1 MRTLIGRFGMSL
13 FLRED
18 IPCSLPVFFTRVT
31 NPALYL
37 FDPVTPKFLVRPL
50 IPLYVAWLFFLIR
63 FHLMLW
69 VLGYT
74 VMGMLSFPLENEFAS
89 ALDYFVGLLVN

>member
-1 MRTLIGRFGMSL
+1 MSMFRRQDTSFFFACFLI
-13 FLRED
+13 
-18 IPCSLPVFFTRVT
+18 RVT

-37 FDPVTPKFLVRPL
+37 FNPVTPKFLIRPL

-74 VMGMLSFPLENEFAS
+74 AMGMLSFPLENEFVS

>member
-1 MRTLIGRFGMSL
+1 MDAWACRCLGAKTSRF
-13 FLRED
+13 
-18 IPCSLPVFFTRVT
+18 SLPVFYSCGQPVAARVQAHYT
-31 NPALYL
+31 QI
-37 FDPVTPKFLVRPL
+37 FDPTFDTFVYGLAL
-50 IPLYVAWLFFLIR
+50 FLIR

-74 VMGMLSFPLENEFAS
+74 AMGMLSFPLENEFVS